1 MARHVVATVDEL
13 PPGTRKILEID
24 GRPIAVFNI
33 KGEYFGLLNRCP
45 HQGASL
51 CEGPL
56 IGLAKSSTPGEIEYT
71 KLGEIIR
78 CPWHGWEFDLL
89 NGGRCLTDPRA
100 LRTYPV
106 EVRDGAVWV
115 EA

>member
-1 MARHVVATVDEL
+1 MIRVAAIDEL
-13 PPGTRKILEID
+13 PPGAKRMVQAGQRVIGVYNVGGTYV
-24 GRPIAVFNI
+24 AV
-33 KGEYFGLLNRCP
+33 LNACP
-45 HQGASL
+45 H
-51 CEGPL
+51 E
-56 IGLAKSSTPGEIEYT
+56 LAPICLGRVDGTTLVSKPGEWRWGRE
-71 KLGEIIR
+71 GEILV

-115 EA
+115 VG